1 MAQNK
6 PSLSLKIDKYLQLYK
21 KSYIL
26 SVKGL
31 ALLEIL
37 EKLKEEAKK
46 EYEEFI
52 DIAAKF
58 INLFWEE
65 DKIKKEINFDSL
77 SKNKINK
84 INRIYK
90 ELKEDK
96 ELFFNIIVN
105 IFATVVKEENII
117 IFEFKGLN
125 NKVVFDYIQKN

>member
-1 MAQNK
+1 MVQNK

-31 ALLEIL
+31 AFFKIL

-46 EYEEFI
+46 EYEEFV

-65 DKIKKEINFDSL
+65 DKIKKEINFDS
-77 SKNKINK
+77 KRN
-84 INRIYK
+84 
-90 ELKEDK
+90 
-96 ELFFNIIVN
+96 
-105 IFATVVKEENII
+105 
-117 IFEFKGLN
+117 
-125 NKVVFDYIQKN
+125 